1 MPALPSKRLFFAL
14 WPDAAVARR
23 LAAVAQR
30 AHAVCGGRPLRRE
43 DLHLTLAFLGTVPGE
58 QLAAVRA
65 VAAGIECGSFRL
77 ELDRLA
83 CKRRQGM
90 VWTACATKPAPLAD
104 LVDALQH
111 GLRSI
116 GCALEERRFAPHVTL
131 LRKAQAVAALPSL
144 QPVAWS
150 VLDFALAESQLA
162 ASGAT
167 YTLIERWR
175 LQPEPPSAAE

>member
-1 MPALPSKRLFFAL
+1 M
-14 WPDAAVARR
+14 ARG

-30 AHAVCGGRPLRRE
+30 AHAVCGGRLLRRD

-65 VAAGIECGSFRL
+65 VAAGIQRASFRL

-90 VWTACATKPAPLAD
+90 VWTACATTPAPLAD
-104 LVDALQH
+104 MVAALQH
-111 GLRSI
+111 GLRAI
-116 GCALEERRFAPHVTL
+116 GCAFEERRFLPHVTL
-131 LRKAQAVAALPSL
+131 LRKAQMVAALPSL
-144 QPVAWS
+144 QPITWS

-167 YTLIERWR
+167 YTLIDRWR
-175 LQPEPPSAAE
+175 LQP